1 MQYTLMQTSNCVLN
15 LTLWVAH
22 PIAVTRREIGRECLE
37 HCNSHI
43 CSHIAMELVGVEI
56 DTKLLL
62 DYGSILEVP
71 LESVLNKLRLYH
83 LRIE

>member
-1 MQYTLMQTSNCVLN
+1 
-15 LTLWVAH
+15 
-22 PIAVTRREIGRECLE
+22 
-37 HCNSHI
+37 
-43 CSHIAMELVGVEI
+43 MELVGVEI
-56 DTKLLL
+56 DTKLLF